1 MTVQT
6 TALDPARVRRARIAV
21 SAFFLTNGALYA
33 NLLPRLPEVKDAFGL
48 SNTLYG
54 LLVVAFPLGAILVGA
69 LPARAIRRFGS
80 GRVAALGTVLLSVC
94 LAAAG
99 AGAGLGAGT
108 GLGAG
113 VFLAAM
119 FLGGALDAHVDTA
132 QNAQG
137 MEVQRA
143 RGRSIINSLHGV
155 WSIGTL
161 HADRFAASRIFTS
174 DLR

>member
-80 GRVAALGTVLLSVC
+80 GRVAAIVLDDSTARPMAK
-94 LAAAG
+94 AA
-99 AGAGLGAGT
+99 
-108 GLGAG
+108 
-113 VFLAAM
+113 
-119 FLGGALDAHVDTA
+119 
-132 QNAQG
+132 
-137 MEVQRA
+137 
-143 RGRSIINSLHGV
+143 
-155 WSIGTL
+155 
-161 HADRFAASRIFTS
+161 
-174 DLR
+174 